1 MNDSAFCCFPY
12 SGFVGLSF
20 TNRGRI
26 LHTVGNDGIASEM
39 NSESGEVVR
48 KFKVSKTRI
57 SSSAS
62 SGV

>member
-1 MNDSAFCCFPY
+1 MIMLFCCFLY
-12 SGFVGLSF
+12 SGIVGLSF

-48 KFKVSKTRI
+48 KFKVSKTHL
-57 SSSAS
+57 SSSALY
-62 SGV
+62 GV